1 MSMSVGSAQT
11 GPGVRQSRRRRFVTA
26 TACAGAVIFL
36 AMAAAAPAQ
45 PIRWSGNGHYYELIK
60 DQVTWTD
67 ARDAAAS
74 STYLGLTGRL
84 VTITSAA
91 ENAFVVGR
99 VASCE
104 WVWIGLSDA
113 AQEGAFAWVN
123 GEPLGYTNWYA
134 GEPNDSD
141 GEDYTELVAA
151 CEERRGFWND
161 VSNDHDGGRFY
172 VVEYGAETGQAP
184 PGGPLLPPG
193 VVWWEGNGSYYRL
206 VTYPESWTAA
216 RDAAAAMTVLGRPGH
231 LVTITTAEENAFVL
245 GYVAP
250 CDLVWIGLSDAGV
263 EGTFAWV
270 TGEPLGFTNWAG
282 GEPNGGTDEN
292 FVELSGS
299 CDDNRG
305 RWNDLDGDDGR
316 YYVVE
321 YDQLPAIPALTRTAM
336 MALALAVLAVG
347 ARRLS

>member
-1 MSMSVGSAQT
+1 MGRHVGSA
-11 GPGVRQSRRRRFVTA
+11 A
-26 TACAGAVIFL
+26 AVVL

-45 PIRWSGNGHYYELIK
+45 PIRWSANGHYYELIK

-113 AQEGAFAWVN
+113 AQEGSFAWVD
-123 GEPLGYTNWYA
+123 GEPLAFTNWYQ
-134 GEPNDSD
+134 GEPNNFDD
-141 GEDYTELVAA
+141 NEDYTELVAA

-161 VSNDHDGGRFY
+161 VSNDFDGGRFY
-172 VVEYGAETGQAP
+172 VVEYGLETGGAP
-184 PGGPLLPPG
+184 PGGPLVPPG
-193 VVWWEGNGSYYRL
+193 VVWREANGSYYQL
-206 VTYPESWTAA
+206 VTSQVSWTEA
-216 RDAAAAMTVLGRPGH
+216 RDAAAASVINGRVGH
-231 LVTITTAEENAFVL
+231 LVTIADADENAFVL
-245 GYVAP
+245 TYVAP

-263 EGTFAWV
+263 EGAFAWV
-270 TGEPLGFTNWAG
+270 TGEPLGFTNWAD

-292 FVELSGS
+292 FVELFGS
-299 CDDNRG
+299 CNDDRG
-305 RWNDLDGDDGR
+305 RWNDLVSDADDGR
-316 YYVVE
+316 YYVIE
-321 YDQLPAIPALTRTAM
+321 YDQPLEVPSLTRAALL
-336 MALALAVLAVG
+336 ALALTLLAVG
-347 ARRLS
+347 ARRLL